1 MTKKTTNKKTL
12 KGKPPDDLESNQPES
27 RIRGFIPYPCCPQQ
41 RKLVRDDA
49 HGHVTDVCPRCHK
62 YVEFDLDAM
71 NAKKVKPCRG
81 AMERLNTV
89 I

>member
-1 MTKKTTNKKTL
+1 MTKKATTKQTL
-12 KGKPPDDLESNQPES
+12 KGKPPDDADPDQTES

-41 RKLVRDDA
+41 KELVRDDA
-49 HGHVTDVCPRCHK
+49 HGHVTHRCAQCMK

-71 NAKKVKPCRG
+71 NAKVVKPCRG
-81 AMERLNTV
+81 GTKRQSAV